1 MSDFAAL
8 SIEGRVATPADS
20 DWDDARRAWNLVV
33 DQHPSAVA
41 FVESAADVSTVVRFA
56 GDRGWA
62 GDGGYFNFAERPA
75 DVEDILPPDTVAL
88 LREVKRR
95 WDPDAMI
102 RANHEASLAPA

>member
-62 GDGGYFNFAERPA
+62 GDGGYFNFAEPQPTSKTSSHRTPSRCCA
-75 DVEDILPPDTVAL
+75 
-88 LREVKRR
+88 R
-95 WDPDAMI
+95 
-102 RANHEASLAPA
+102 